1 MATSRVRAKADRG
14 STKTTAA
21 NGRGRPAT
29 INDVA
34 RVAGVSIA
42 TVSRALNHAPY
53 GVRAP
58 VRRRVLKV
66 AAALD
71 YRPNALARSLLRQ
84 RTHTLGLLITD
95 IANSFFAE
103 ITRGVAD
110 ACRQRGYSLLICN
123 TDRNPTT
130 MEEYIGVLREKRVDG
145 VLVMAGGTPG
155 PQPFD
160 EAFARQ
166 GIPVVVI
173 GRFDVPVP
181 ALRMDNV
188 RGGREAASHLI
199 QLGHRQIGV
208 ILGFRD
214 STTSADMLKG
224 HRQAFAEHG
233 ISLRREWVVY
243 GDAQAST
250 GLELARRLLRG
261 TPRPTALLTVNDQTA
276 IGAIRAAL
284 DLGLRVPA
292 DVSVVGFDG
301 IQLGS
306 FTSPALTTL
315 RLPLHQMGVRAAEM
329 LLRLGE
335 GERVDKEV
343 WVVPELTVRESTGPC
358 PSTDQAA
365 GAASRPVPRRGRAS
379 I

>member
-1 MATSRVRAKADRG
+1 MEADTVSAK
-14 STKTTAA
+14 TAA
-21 NGRGRPAT
+21 APGRRRPPT
-29 INDVA
+29 IRDVA
-34 RVAGVSIA
+34 RAARVSIA
-42 TVSRALNHAPY
+42 TVSRALNHARY

-58 VRRRVLKV
+58 VRQRVLKI

-71 YRPNALARSLLRQ
+71 YRPNALARGLLRH
-84 RTHTLGLLITD
+84 RTQTLGLLITD

-110 ACRQRGYSLLICN
+110 TCRQHGYSLLIGN
-123 TDRNPTT
+123 TDRNPATRD
-130 MEEYIGVLREKRVDG
+130 EYVDVLREKRVDG

-160 EAFARQ
+160 ALARQ

-173 GRFDVPVP
+173 GRFEAPVP
-181 ALRMDNV
+181 ALRVDNV
-188 RGGREAASHLI
+188 RGGRMAATHLL
-199 QLGHRQIGV
+199 QLGHRQIGI

-233 ISLRREWVVY
+233 LPVRRDWVVY
-243 GDAQAST
+243 GDARAAT
-250 GLELARRLLRG
+250 GLELADRLLRG
-261 TPRPTALLTVNDQTA
+261 RPRPTALLTVNDQTA

-284 DLGLRVPA
+284 NLGLRVPG

-301 IQLGS
+301 IQLAS

-329 LLRLGE
+329 LLRLGR
-335 GERVDKEV
+335 GETVDKEV

-358 PSTDQAA
+358 PSPATA
-365 GAASRPVPRRGRAS
+365 GGHASRTALRRGRS
-379 I
+379 PD